1 MKRFLSVLILAAF
14 VGMLTACAGRPL
26 ESASVSQQASNG
38 VKPGM
43 DARGNVIDPAKVESG
58 SGRTVKGIND
68 YEGEIIG
75 NPVPGSK
82 FDQLQIGMAMRQ
94 VIDILGHPTDQS
106 TYQTGKGLIPLY
118 FGGDDRRQ
126 QLLYKGKGRLIFSG
140 AGLSESHG
148 FRSHTMRLI
157 MIIHSANETGYN

>member
-14 VGMLTACAGRPL
+14 VGMLTACAGGP
-26 ESASVSQQASNG
+26 SAPVSRQASNG

-58 SGRTVKGIND
+58 SGRIVKGIND
-68 YEGEIIG
+68 YEGEVIG

-82 FDQLQIGMAMRQ
+82 FDQLQVGMAMKQ
-94 VIDILGHPTDQS
+94 VFDILGPPTDQS
-106 TYQTGKGLIPLY
+106 TYETGKRLIPLY
-118 FGGDDRRQ
+118 FGGDTRRH
-126 QLLYKGKGRLIFSG
+126 QLLYKGKGRLIFSD
-140 AGLSESHG
+140 AGLNETHG
-148 FRSHTMRLI
+148 LSRSGTMRLI